1 MGGVLL
7 NWGIQHWLHLYWI
20 FPYRFFPDRRGRL
33 CRFLRP
39 LQNGVLDGAKL
50 PVLVADARPDEIAV
64 RLQLPDPAADAVDA
78 VLADAGKP
86 LHGVVPVLR
95 QRQHEGQQSLRF
107 QGQRPVPQAV
117 VLDMTV

>member
-33 CRFLRP
+33 CRLLRL
-39 LQNGVLDGAKL
+39 LQDGVLDRAKL

-64 RLQLPDPAADAVDA
+64 RLQLPDAAADAVNA
-78 VLADAGKP
+78 VLADTGKT
-86 LHGVVPVLR
+86 LHGVVPIIR
-95 QRQHEGQQSLRF
+95 QGQHER
-107 QGQRPVPQAV
+107 
-117 VLDMTV
+117 